1 MKLLCNRALYNLRH
15 ECQVGDWTIVARVGC
30 IEPDF
35 LYQRRHNSVFL
46 GLCRLLFVYRSLIK
60 TQRNS
65 PSAHL
70 LLSANLGYTNGI
82 IIIIIIIIIKNTL
95 ISLIIITR
103 HSLVRAEGEVFVLLY
118 VFCSLFLS
126 TISRQPAVRFTPHFA
141 CGRSGV
147 LWFRMC
153 LLPFWGLAAPR
164 GGWKRGK
171 YRMRMAGLCQ
181 FYRHTCYYYYYLLLL
196 LLLLLLLPLTW
207 TMAVKTV
214 YVPAEP

>member
-1 MKLLCNRALYNLRH
+1 MLCLVVLKACVPKLCVLLYSAVLSCVAACLVCHCNELRR
-15 ECQVGDWTIVARVGC
+15 INF
-30 IEPDF
+30 I
-35 LYQRRHNSVFL
+35 S
-46 GLCRLLFVYRSLIK
+46 IK
-60 TQRNS
+60 
-65 PSAHL
+65 AV
-70 LLSANLGYTNGI
+70 
-82 IIIIIIIIIKNTL
+82 
-95 ISLIIITR
+95 IIITR
-103 HSLVRAEGEVFVLLY
+103 QGEVFVLLY

-126 TISRQPAVRFTPHFA
+126 TISRQPAVRFMPHFA

-164 GGWKRGK
+164 GGGWKRGK